1 MLDIMLKGMPSGA
14 SAGSKN
20 GSLANAMNGLQQGHG
35 KGQKLGGA
43 APADQVQQLQFIDV
57 LRNQPGQP
65 GQPGQPEVPITLPGV
80 LPGILPGETPGK
92 VPGEAPV
99 IAQPVDITPEL
110 PIDEV
115 IAEPLPGD
123 PEYALPLP
131 QQLNDPNLSGQS
143 VQAPTA
149 QATAT
154 TNGAALSASH
164 AQAIATPATA
174 AATQGA
180 NLAHDSQAGARLT
193 SEATAAGNGTSGVFA
208 GVSATQTVQVASNS
222 PLMAALERIQQAH
235 AQVARIN
242 TTANGSQAQANETPL
257 TQLDSRAQI
266 NTATMT
272 SVAPLISAT
281 AQAQGQPSSLNAT
294 SATNAAATSGMVI
307 GASEGLTGVATA
319 EANAAQLAAQ
329 MNAQAMTQT
338 ASSQATPQG
347 ALTAPLATPAWQAQL
362 SQQVGEQVNQLV
374 NMRFHGDQVVRLRLH
389 PAELGPLMI
398 TMKVEDQAAQ
408 LQFMSNHSQVRQAVE
423 QALPQLRELLAE
435 QGIDL
440 NESSVSDHGQQ
451 EQQTASRENNAT
463 QGSETSQL
471 ADNSADIPVENEV
484 QLQVGP
490 GRVDLFA

>member
-1 MLDIMLKGMPSGA
+1 MLDIMLNGMPTGA

-57 LRNQPGQP
+57 LRNQA
-65 GQPGQPEVPITLPGV
+65 GQPEMPITLPG
-80 LPGILPGETPGK
+80 LLPGELPVKVPGEIAGK
-92 VPGEAPV
+92 VPGESPV
-99 IAQPVDITPEL
+99 TAQPVELAPEL

-115 IAEPLPGD
+115 IADPMPGD
-123 PEYALPLP
+123 PEYVLSLP
-131 QQLNDPNLSGQS
+131 QQLNDPNLLGQS
-143 VQAPTA
+143 VQAQTA
-149 QATAT
+149 QTTAT
-154 TNGAALSASH
+154 MHSTSLAANH
-164 AQAIATPATA
+164 GQA
-174 AATQGA
+174 AAQGA
-180 NLAHDSQAGARLT
+180 NAAHNRQAGAHPT
-193 SEATAAGNGTSGVFA
+193 TEATPVGQGTSGVVA

-242 TTANGSQAQANETPL
+242 TTANGGQAQANETPL
-257 TQLDSRAQI
+257 TQLDSRSQM
-266 NTATMT
+266 NTAAMT
-272 SVAPLISAT
+272 SAVPLVSAT
-281 AQAQGQPSSLNAT
+281 AQAQGQASAFNAT
-294 SATNAAATSGMVI
+294 SAASATSTANAATTAGMLN
-307 GASEGLTGVATA
+307 GASEGLLGISTA
-319 EANAAQLAAQ
+319 EANSAQLAAQ

-374 NMRFHGDQVVRLRLH
+374 NLRFHGDQVVRLRLH

-398 TMKVEDQAAQ
+398 TMKVDEQAAQ
-408 LQFMSNHSQVRQAVE
+408 LQFMSSHSQVRQAVE

-451 EQQTASRENNAT
+451 EQQTAGHGNNAR

-471 ADNSADIPVENEV
+471 ADNSSDIPAESEI